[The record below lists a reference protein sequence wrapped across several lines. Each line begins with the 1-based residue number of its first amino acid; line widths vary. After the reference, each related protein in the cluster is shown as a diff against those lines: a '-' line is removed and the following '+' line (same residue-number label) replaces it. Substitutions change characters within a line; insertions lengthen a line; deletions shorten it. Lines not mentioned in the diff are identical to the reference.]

1 MNLTQKKNIDLLIDH
16 FWKHGY
22 LTISRKFGTYLPE
35 PTKIGEHEVD
45 IIAKYKSDYAIGL
58 ILNAEDIESP
68 SIANKLTFL
77 ASRQTRWTNK
87 KVVLFV
93 GVPFQLYG
101 KAKIIIQSLSEE
113 VKKNIR
119 LIQIIDPSI
128 NQTVIRKKQR
138 TLFS

>member
-128 NQTVIRKKQR
+128 NQKVIRKKQR